1 MTFTSMFHALQVAA
15 LCATGFLLGPR
26 SQCRQMFHPTR
37 RYTTSFYLI
46 MMIIVF
52 AVAVAV
58 GICFYCVAQI
68 HQNILTNVHNPISIP
83 VPIPMPIPTP
93 IPTSTLYIS

>member
-1 MTFTSMFHALQVAA
+1 MILHASQVAA

-58 GICFYCVAQI
+58 STTITSYCYVMEIFLLDI
-68 HQNILTNVHNPISIP
+68 HLISW
-83 VPIPMPIPTP
+83 
-93 IPTSTLYIS
+93 